1 MQDIEIRLCWSR
13 SEFQLDVAL
22 QLPGQGVSALFGPSG
37 CGKTTCLR
45 AIAGLEK
52 LPDAYI
58 AIGDEVWQDSAR
70 NIFIPPHQ
78 RALGYVFQEAS
89 LFPHL
94 SVEQNLLFGVKRL
107 PPQHPKADQSYI
119 CQLLGIQS
127 LLQRH
132 PHQLSGGERQ
142 RVAIARAL
150 LLAPRIL
157 LMDEPLSALDQAR
170 KQEILPYLERLH
182 RQLSIPIIYVSHAA
196 DEVSRLADHLVLLQ
210 QGKVVASGALN
221 ETLTRLDLPADFTEQ
236 AGVVW
241 EMTLHELEDDGLAEL
256 KTKTSDQMSLLV
268 AQTAQALGSSVRC
281 RIDARDVSLSL
292 HKAVDSSILNLL
304 PATITG
310 MVPAD
315 TPGHLLIKLQAGQ
328 QPLLARIT
336 QRSAKALQLQSGMTV
351 WAQIKA
357 VALLE

>member
-1 MQDIEIRLCWSR
+1 MSDITMQLRWPRGDFELN
-13 SEFQLDVAL
+13 VAL
-22 QLPGQGVSALFGPSG
+22 QLPSQGVSVLFGPSG

-45 AIAGLEK
+45 ALAGLEK

-58 AIGDEVWQDSAR
+58 AIGDEIWQDSR
-70 NIFIPPHQ
+70 QGIFIPPHQ
-78 RALGYVFQEAS
+78 RSLGYVFQEAS

-107 PPQHPKADQSYI
+107 PKHHPKADFDTI
-119 CQLLGIQS
+119 CQLLGIS
-127 LLQRH
+127 ALLRRR

-182 RQLSIPIIYVSHAA
+182 RQLSIPIIYVSHAI
-196 DEVSRLADHLVLLQ
+196 DEVSRLADHLSLLQ
-210 QGKVVASGALN
+210 QGKVIASGALN
-221 ETLTRLDLPADFTEQ
+221 DTLSRLDLPAGFAEQ
-236 AGVVW
+236 AAVVW
-241 EMTLHELEDDGLAEL
+241 EMTLHELEDDGLAHL
-256 KTKTSDQMSLLV
+256 QTADHISLLV
-268 AQTAQALGSSVRC
+268 GQTEQALGSRVRC

-292 HKAVDSSILNLL
+292 RKAEDSSILNLL
-304 PATITG
+304 PA
-310 MVPAD
+310 MLLEMEPAD
-315 TPGHLLIKLQAGQ
+315 TPGHLLVKLQVGH

-336 QRSAKALQLQSGMTV
+336 RRSAHALQLHPNMALWT
-351 WAQIKA
+351 QIKA

>member
-1 MQDIEIRLCWSR
+1 MADISIRLRWPR
-13 SEFQLDVAL
+13 GDFELDVAL

-45 AIAGLEK
+45 ALAGLEK

-58 AIGDEVWQDSAR
+58 AIGDEIWQDTSR

-78 RALGYVFQEAS
+78 RSLGYVFQEAS

-107 PPQHPKADQSYI
+107 PPQHPKADFAYI
-119 CQLLGIQS
+119 YQLLGIQS
-127 LLQRH
+127 LLQRR

-150 LLAPRIL
+150 LLAPKIL

-170 KQEILPYLERLH
+170 KQEILPYLEQLH
-182 RQLSIPIIYVSHAA
+182 RQLLIPIIYVSHAT
-196 DEVSRLADHLVLLQ
+196 DEVSRLADHLTLLQ
-210 QGKVVASGALN
+210 QGKVVASGPLN
-221 ETLTRLDLPADFTEQ
+221 DTLSRLDLPADFAEQ
-236 AGVVW
+236 AAVVW
-241 EMTLHELEDDGLAEL
+241 EMTLHELEDDGLAHL
-256 KTKTSDQMSLLV
+256 QTTDQISLLV
-268 AQTAQALGSSVRC
+268 GQTKQALGSRVRC

-304 PATITG
+304 PATLLD
-310 MVPAD
+310 MAPAA
-315 TPGHLLIKLQAGQ
+315 TPGHLLVKLRVGQ

-336 QRSAKALQLQSGMTV
+336 QRSAHTLKLQPAMPLWV
-351 WAQIKA
+351 QIKA

>member
-1 MQDIEIRLCWSR
+1 MSELNIRLNWQR
-13 SEFQLDVAL
+13 GDFTLDVAL
-22 QLPGQGVSALFGPSG
+22 QLPAQGVSALFGPSG

-58 AIGDEVWQDSAR
+58 AIGDEVWQDSA
-70 NIFIPPHQ
+70 NDIFIPPHR

-94 SVEQNLLFGVKRL
+94 SVEKNLLFGVKRL
-107 PPQHPKADQSYI
+107 PAQHPKVDLGYI
-119 CQLLGIQS
+119 SQLLGIQP

-150 LLAPRIL
+150 LLAPKIL

-182 RQLSIPIIYVSHAA
+182 RQLSIPILYVSHAA

-210 QGKVVASGALN
+210 HGQVVASGTLN
-221 ETLTRLDLPADFTEQ
+221 DTLSRLDLPASFTEH

-241 EMTLHELEDDGLAEL
+241 EMTLHELEDDGLAVLTTE
-256 KTKTSDQMSLLV
+256 DQIPLLV
-268 AQTAQALGSSVRC
+268 AQTEQVLGSRVRC

-304 PATITG
+304 PAVL
-310 MVPAD
+310 MNMAPAD
-315 TPGHLLIKLQAGQ
+315 TPGHLLVQLKVGQ
-328 QPLLARIT
+328 QPILARIT
-336 QRSAKALQLQSGMTV
+336 QRSAQALKLQPAMSLWV
-351 WAQIKA
+351 QIKA

>member
-1 MQDIEIRLCWSR
+1 MSDITIRLRWPRGDFILNVS
-13 SEFQLDVAL
+13 LD
-22 QLPGQGVSALFGPSG
+22 LPGQGVSVLFGPSG

-45 AIAGLEK
+45 ALAGLEK

-58 AIGDEVWQDSAR
+58 AIGDEIWQDSR
-70 NIFIPPHQ
+70 QGIFIPPHQ
-78 RALGYVFQEAS
+78 RSLGYVFQEAS

-107 PPQHPKADQSYI
+107 PASHPKADFDAI
-119 CQLLGIQS
+119 CKLLGISS
-127 LLQRH
+127 LLQRR
-132 PHQLSGGERQ
+132 PHHLSGGERQ

-182 RQLSIPIIYVSHAA
+182 RQLSIPIIYVSHAI
-196 DEVSRLADHLVLLQ
+196 DEVSRLADHLSLLQ
-210 QGKVVASGALN
+210 QGRVIASGALN
-221 ETLTRLDLPADFTEQ
+221 DTLSRLDLPSGFAEQ

-241 EMTLHELEDDGLAEL
+241 DMRLHELEDDGLAHL
-256 KTKTSDQMSLLV
+256 QTVDHISLLV
-268 AQTAQALGSSVRC
+268 GQTTQALGSRVRC

-292 HKAVDSSILNLL
+292 RKAEDSSILNLL
-304 PATITG
+304 PATLLE
-310 MVPAD
+310 MEPAD
-315 TPGHLLIKLQAGQ
+315 TPGHLLVKLKVGQ

-336 QRSAKALQLQSGMTV
+336 QRSAHALQLHPNMALWT
-351 WAQIKA
+351 QIKA